1 MYSKGME
8 DLVKRKRQ
16 KLNFLTGPHLI
27 DPDSSRSCI
36 QNGVLV

>member
-1 MYSKGME
+1 MYWKGIE
-8 DLVKRKRQ
+8 DVVKRKTQ
-16 KLNFLTGPHLI
+16 KLNFLTGRHSI